1 MTNTAGKTPAD
12 CLEKMKKMGYAEPK
26 LDHIYTAAAVLGK
39 YVKLKYPEVKKA
51 FVVGMASLRESIES
65 QGIEVLGAD

>member
-39 YVKLKYPEVKKA
+39 YVKLKYP
-51 FVVGMASLRESIES
+51 
-65 QGIEVLGAD
+65 